1 MINEVKR
8 YYDENVNEE
17 WNRLEDPY
25 TRIELFSTL
34 YIIKKYFPKEGNV
47 LDIGSGP
54 GKYSIE
60 LLKRGYKV
68 SLMDL
73 SDKAISLA
81 KYNIESSGLSA
92 EKYICGDATYLNGE
106 KDESYDAILLMGPMY
121 HIHSKEQRRKILN
134 ECRRILKPKGVILIT
149 YINSWGV
156 LKAGISEFPYEF
168 QEIDSVY
175 KLFNEQIFSQEE
187 SFTES
192 YFTTPP
198 IALEEVGSSGLNLI
212 SYAGAES
219 FLSGLGYY
227 MTKHYIENKKI
238 YLNLLKVAT
247 EKCEEP
253 QFRDSTEHLIIVA
266 NK

>member
-8 YYDENVNEE
+8 YYDEHTNEE

-25 TRIELFSTL
+25 SRIELFSTL
-34 YIIKKYFPKEGNV
+34 YMIKKYFPKGGKV

-68 SLMDL
+68 TLMDL
-73 SDKAISLA
+73 SDKSISLA
-81 KYNIESSGLSA
+81 KYNIEASGLSA

-121 HIHSKEQRRKILN
+121 HIQSKEIRIKILS
-134 ECRRILKPKGVILIT
+134 ECRRILKPKGVILIA

-156 LKAGISEFPYEF
+156 LKSGISEFPTEF
-168 QEIDSVY
+168 EKIDKIY
-175 KLFNEQIFSQEE
+175 KLFDEQRLSKEE
-187 SFTES
+187 TFTES

-198 IALEEVGSSGLNLI
+198 IALEEVSCSGLNLI

-219 FLSGLGYY
+219 FLSGIAYY
-227 MTKHYIENKKI
+227 MTKHYLENKKI
-238 YLNLLKVAT
+238 YLNLLKVAA